1 MHILAVFAVLVLPIL
16 VGALHRSNVVVRYL
30 YNVGWGCAFLI
41 RALIGR
47 YVPHPGNY
55 WLNVLLGLDQ
65 FANALAGGDP
75 RETISSRS
83 AKARSEGRSWG
94 CIMCA
99 FLGWVATKLSGQP
112 TDHCALS
119 LNKKVGGDAVVPD

>member
-1 MHILAVFAVLVLPIL
+1 MHILAILGVLALPIL

-30 YNVGWGCAFLI
+30 YNVGWGGAFLI

-47 YVPHPGNY
+47 YTPHPGKY
-55 WLNVLLGLDQ
+55 WLNALIGLDQ

-83 AKARSEGRSWG
+83 AKARAEGRSWG

-99 FLGWVATKLSGQP
+99 FLGWAATKLSGTL

-119 LNKKVGGDAVVPD
+119 LESKVGGDAVIPD

>member
-1 MHILAVFAVLVLPIL
+1 MKILRY
-16 VGALHRSNVVVRYL
+16 VGIRYV
-30 YNVGWGCAFLI
+30 YNVCWGATFLT

-47 YVPHPGNY
+47 YAPHPGQY

-83 AKARSEGRSWG
+83 AKARSEGRVWG

-99 FLGWVATKLSGQP
+99 FLGWAATKLTGAP

-119 LNKKVGGDAVVPD
+119 LEPKVGGDAVIPD

>member
-1 MHILAVFAVLVLPIL
+1 MKILILFGLPIL
-16 VGALHRSNVVVRYL
+16 VGVLYRSNVVVRYL
-30 YNVGWGCAFLI
+30 YNVGWGGAFLI

-47 YVPHPGNY
+47 YAPHPGQY
-55 WLNVLLGLDQ
+55 WLNVLIGLDQ
-65 FANALAGGDP
+65 FVNALAGGDP

-83 AKARSEGRSWG
+83 AKARAEGLRWG

-99 FLGWVATKLSGQP
+99 FLGWVATKLSGTP

-119 LNKKVGGDAVVPD
+119 LESKVGGDAVIPD